1 MHRAPRSTAKPRRAV
16 EERSLGDV
24 ARGDEVIVK
33 VGGDAEVRQ
42 TARIVGGRSAGIGR
56 LQNDG
61 LGDKGCQKP
70 PFVQH
75 RPDRSSPHRSA
86 HSRSGGSRQALKFV
100 AVKSSASRRP
110 IAVRQLVRA
119 FPRDSDPTTP
129 IRCSRAR

>member
-56 LQNDG
+56 IRNG
-61 LGDKGCQKP
+61 RFGAANGDKQTFFFGNC
-70 PFVQH
+70 
-75 RPDRSSPHRSA
+75 R
-86 HSRSGGSRQALKFV
+86 RQV
-100 AVKSSASRRP
+100 AAE
-110 IAVRQLVRA
+110 
-119 FPRDSDPTTP
+119 
-129 IRCSRAR
+129 